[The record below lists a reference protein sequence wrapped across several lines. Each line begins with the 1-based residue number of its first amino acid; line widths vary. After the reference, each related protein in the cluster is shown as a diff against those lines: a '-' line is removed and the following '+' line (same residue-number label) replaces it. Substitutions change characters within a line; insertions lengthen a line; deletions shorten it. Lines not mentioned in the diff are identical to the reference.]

1 MTILSTCV
9 SLLLPLKMAYAGFCS
24 HTGKQGVVVNF
35 MSIWIIHSTRIPIP
49 RAPRT
54 SANSSYDDKSTHSNH
69 IADNPP
75 TGSPHFR

>member
-1 MTILSTCV
+1 MRVLSTYLSV
-9 SLLLPLKMAYAGFCS
+9 LFPHKTAYAGFYT
-24 HTGKQGVVVNF
+24 HTGNRGTFVHF
-35 MSIWIIHSTRIPIP
+35 ISIWIIHSIRIPNP

-75 TGSPHFR
+75 PGSPHSR